1 MNNLVKVFIIN
12 KDNFDDLYV
21 AARQVFFSDQF
32 AITFAESRAIQV
44 FTV

>member
-12 KDNFDDLYV
+12 KDNFDDLYF
-21 AARQVFFSDQF
+21 ARHVFFSGQF
-32 AITFAESRAIQV
+32 AIPFAESRDIQV

>member
-21 AARQVFFSDQF
+21 ARQVFFSDQF
-32 AITFAESRAIQV
+32 ANPFAESRDIQV